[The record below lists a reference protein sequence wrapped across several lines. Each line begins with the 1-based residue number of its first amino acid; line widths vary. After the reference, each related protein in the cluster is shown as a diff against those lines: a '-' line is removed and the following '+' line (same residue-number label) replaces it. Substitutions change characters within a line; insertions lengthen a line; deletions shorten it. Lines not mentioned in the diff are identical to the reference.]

1 MTDEQRIAQ
10 LEAQLARVEGQQQ
23 RSAIDRGYIRSRLDP
38 KQKGGGTG
46 SLEFVAFTA
55 HTGTGGDENTLAN
68 FTYTFTDSLG
78 ITHPNIAPAQQR
90 PKGTL
95 LFGTH
100 GTYDRLNNVLKDVD
114 EVPDTGVCSASLAAV
129 TGETPFFGF

>member
-1 MTDEQRIAQ
+1 LPEWKASSS
-10 LEAQLARVEGQQQ
+10 AARSTAAI
-23 RSAIDRGYIRSRLDP
+23 SARASIPSRRAAAP
-38 KQKGGGTG
+38 AAW
-46 SLEFVAFTA
+46 SSSPSPA

-68 FTYTFTDSLG
+68 FTYTFTDSNG
-78 ITHPNIAPAQQR
+78 ITHTDIAPAQQR